1 MSVLCDIQKKTFLWV
16 FAFLGFC
23 FLWVFAFYGFFAWV
37 LLFMGVVY
45 RSVLGRSLRW
55 YAAGTA
61 LLSWTF

>member
-1 MSVLCDIQKKTFLWV
+1 MIYRKKNIFMG
-16 FAFLGFC
+16 FCLGF
-23 FLWVFAFYGFFAWV
+23 LAFYGFFAWV
-37 LLFMGVVY
+37 FLLFMGVVY